1 MVRETPEAGDAPAAN
16 GRDSVP
22 VAIMVESVVGCK
34 WSVRIL
40 ALLAAGSTRPSAIQ
54 RACPGLSAK
63 VMNERLSKMSR
74 FGIACRTVHG
84 EKPPVEV
91 EYALTA
97 FGRRF
102 MRIID
107 EVHQLQDDVD
117 RGNVADPEPHR
128 ITPR

>member
-1 MVRETPEAGDAPAAN
+1 MVRNSSATGDAPAAA
-16 GRDSVP
+16 GRDAVP
-22 VAIMVESVVGCK
+22 VSIMVENVVGCK

-40 ALLAAGSTRPSAIQ
+40 ALLADAPARPSAIL

-91 EYALTA
+91 EYALTP

-102 MRIID
+102 VRIID
-107 EVHQLQDDVD
+107 EVHQLQNDVD
-117 RGNVADPEPHR
+117 HGDIEGD
-128 ITPR
+128 